1 MLCEKIIG
9 ECTDSQFSGKN
20 VDYVDFEWHETY
32 SKLHRKSSRTGRD
45 VAISLDDSILKIGIK
60 PGDVLGLDSDGT
72 VIAADVLET
81 DILSIKLIEGDFLSV
96 SKVAYEI
103 GNCHAPLFAGK
114 AEGELITIFN
124 EPMKRLLENLHG
136 IKLTVEKRNE
146 KLDFSRQ
153 ISSIVGHGH
162 LHGNSEHT
170 HEHGHEHEHG
180 HAHGH
185 SHEHA
190 HG

>member
-1 MLCEKIIG
+1 MICEKIL
-9 ECTDSQFSGKN
+9 GKAGDAAFADKPL
-20 VDYVDFEWHETY
+20 DYVDFEWHETY
-32 SKLHRKSSRTGRD
+32 SKLHRKSSRGGRD
-45 VAISLDDSILKIGIK
+45 VAIHLDDSVLKTGIK
-60 PGDVLGLDSDGT
+60 PGDVWGVDTDGT
-72 VIAADVLET
+72 VIAADVEAADGLCVKVGEP
-81 DILSIKLIEGDFLSV
+81 LFLRA
-96 SKVAYEI
+96 SKIAYEI

-162 LHGNSEHT
+162 SHENSEHT
-170 HEHGHEHEHG
+170 HSHEHGHE
-180 HAHGH
+180 H